1 LTLLASST
9 DLANAQRLLRE
20 YQDGTGA
27 GRKAWGHE
35 EEAGVWK
42 AKQRVSSLLFSVSV
56 SRRGTASL
64 TPRALALS

>member
-42 AKQRVSSLLFSVSV
+42 AKQRASFPLL
-56 SRRGTASL
+56 
-64 TPRALALS
+64 